1 VTLIVELPAR
11 PGRGDSSPSLRTSTS
26 LMGMKLALAGIGMLF
41 TAFTSAYVV
50 RQALDPDWHAIRMPR
65 ILVANTLAL
74 VISSLSL
81 EVYRRSREE
90 RLWLVF
96 AQGMGVLFV
105 AGQVAAWRQ
114 LLAHGVYLSNN
125 PHAAFFYVLTAAHG
139 LHILGGL
146 FALGGVTLVAE
157 ARRTRWL
164 EVASLY
170 WHFMG
175 ALWLY
180 LLYLL
185 FGMN

>member
-1 VTLIVELPAR
+1 MSLAIVELPAG
-11 PGRGDSSPSLRTSTS
+11 PGRAESSASLRTS

-50 RQALDPDWHAIRMPR
+50 RHALDPDWHAIRMPR

-81 EVYRRSREE
+81 ELYRRRREE
-90 RLWLVF
+90 RLWLAL
-96 AQGMGVLFV
+96 AQAMGVLFV

-146 FALGGVTLVAE
+146 FALG
-157 ARRTRWL
+157 
-164 EVASLY
+164 
-170 WHFMG
+170 
-175 ALWLY
+175 
-180 LLYLL
+180 
-185 FGMN
+185 

>member
-1 VTLIVELPAR
+1 MSVSTLELPAG
-11 PGRGDSSPSLRTSTS
+11 PGSADSGARLRTS
-26 LMGMKLALAGIGMLF
+26 LLGMKLALAGIGMLF

-50 RQALDPDWHAIRMPR
+50 RHALDPDWHAMRMPR

-81 EVYRRSREE
+81 EVYRRHREE
-90 RLWLVF
+90 RLWLAL

-114 LLAHGVYLSNN
+114 LQAQGVYLSNN

-146 FALGGVTLVAE
+146 FALGGITAVAE

>member
-1 VTLIVELPAR
+1 
-11 PGRGDSSPSLRTSTS
+11 
-26 LMGMKLALAGIGMLF
+26 
-41 TAFTSAYVV
+41 
-50 RQALDPDWHAIRMPR
+50 
-65 ILVANTLAL
+65 
-74 VISSLSL
+74 
-81 EVYRRSREE
+81 
-90 RLWLVF
+90 
-96 AQGMGVLFV
+96 
-105 AGQVAAWRQ
+105 VAAWRQ

>member
-1 VTLIVELPAR
+1 MTLIVELPAG
-11 PGRGDSSPSLRTSTS
+11 PGRAESSASLRTS

-50 RQALDPDWHAIRMPR
+50 RHALDPDWHAIRMPR

-114 LLAHGVYLSNN
+114 LLAQGVYLSNN

-146 FALGGVTLVAE
+146 FALGGVTVVAE
-157 ARRTRWL
+157 ARRSRWL